1 MCVLERITVSVHCK
15 NIYFEHDNMITILFE
30 ATEKLK
36 INNKQF
42 VKWILSFDWTRLGT
56 RQALQYFVTIE
67 IL

>member
-42 VKWILSFDWTRLGT
+42 VK
-56 RQALQYFVTIE
+56 
-67 IL
+67 